1 MSAPTRTSKRKA
13 NKAAPGD
20 TGNGAAAATS
30 TTAPSRSTPSIL
42 TPGPSASTSA
52 SIPSS
57 LHQSAFSIPVRA
69 SSPQSS
75 QSLAALPPLPL
86 PTSVFSSAAP
96 SSSSTVGQVDHSKE
110 QQTED
115 EDEVD
120 SPDSNAVDDSQQRGS
135 KKLKSE
141 QGATD
146 SGASPGPSSSPG
158 ATTKKQP
165 EPELSDAAKHVLFE
179 RRWSPQHA
187 YDWSSSSALSLH
199 LSWQKLIDQLQ
210 QQFGVRWTKKKL
222 ADAADHA
229 KKVYVDRRKAARLP
243 GHRTPQ
249 PWKWHQ
255 LMDQWLGP
263 QMNNDVKDE
272 ADLSAPS
279 SATSQPSLLPP
290 PPAVSD
296 ASKTAGARGPAP
308 SLAGSGSA
316 SMSATGSASSSAMDG
331 ALNHAL
337 YALVQ
342 DSQRRH
348 EELARAHSDKLD
360 RLLALVQTVADRLP
374 AKAD

>member
-1 MSAPTRTSKRKA
+1 MSAAGTRSKRKA
-13 NKAAPGD
+13 KGASDSNTTAAS
-20 TGNGAAAATS
+20 TTT
-30 TTAPSRSTPSIL
+30 TTAPSRSGASIL
-42 TPGPSASTSA
+42 TPGPLTAPTA

-75 QSLAALPPLPL
+75 QSPSQPLGILPPLPL
-86 PTSVFSSAAP
+86 SVFSTAANP
-96 SSSSTVGQVDHSKE
+96 TSSSSSPASAADPKE
-110 QQTED
+110 QTDD
-115 EDEVD
+115 ESD
-120 SPDSNAVDDSQQRGS
+120 SPDSNAVDDTQRA
-135 KKLKSE
+135 KKAKTEPSS
-141 QGATD
+141 GD
-146 SGASPGPSSSPG
+146 GASSSSAPSPSP
-158 ATTKKQP
+158 TSHKKQP

-179 RRWSPQHA
+179 RRWSPQ
-187 YDWSSSSALSLH
+187 YSSDWSSSSALSLH

-229 KKVYVDRRKAARLP
+229 KKVYVDRRKVARLP

-255 LMDQWLGP
+255 LMESWLGAT
-263 QMNNDVKDE
+263 MSDSVKEEDSTT
-272 ADLSAPS
+272 ASTSSSS
-279 SATSQPSLLPP
+279 SAAQAGQPAA
-290 PPAVSD
+290 PAA
-296 ASKTAGARGPAP
+296 ASEPSKAGGRGPAP
-308 SLAGSGSA
+308 PLPG
-316 SMSATGSASSSAMDG
+316 SSSAASAAGGAPSPAMDG

-360 RLLALVQTVADRLP
+360 RLLAMMQTVVDRLP
-374 AKAD
+374 AEKSE